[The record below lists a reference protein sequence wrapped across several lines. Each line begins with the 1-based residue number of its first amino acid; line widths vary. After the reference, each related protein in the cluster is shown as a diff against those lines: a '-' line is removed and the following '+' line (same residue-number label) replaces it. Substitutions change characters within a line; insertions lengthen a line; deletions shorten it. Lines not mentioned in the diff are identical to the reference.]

1 MYIYIYIFKKYFNV
15 LINLCYMYDIS
26 ILKLLKR
33 KFKNIL
39 LSLTQEDIN
48 KITSYKTLNIL

>member
-1 MYIYIYIFKKYFNV
+1 MLYVWYFNFKIV
-15 LINLCYMYDIS
+15 
-26 ILKLLKR
+26 KR

>member
-1 MYIYIYIFKKYFNV
+1 
-15 LINLCYMYDIS
+15 MYDIS